1 MTYIQEIDAGV
12 GGGGGWTLFQ
22 ELPASSGTTLTSNTL
37 DSDVIGIKIVCH
49 EVRHDGGAG
58 VNSDFQIFFT
68 PAAAWSGATG
78 NTDTSTH
85 RVWGTTSRVS
95 TLGQAGSTPVSAITE
110 MWRWVSGS
118 THFWSIIMQTN
129 QTLVSGTNANRVD
142 VGGGRVSLSSVLTNI
157 KFDWSGGEDF
167 TNGVI
172 RIFTQ

>member
-22 ELPASSGTTLTSNTL
+22 ELSASSGTTLTSNTL

-49 EVRHDGGAG
+49 EVRHDGGSG

-68 PAAAWSGATG
+68 PTATWSGATG
-78 NTDTSTH
+78 DTGTTVH
-85 RVWGTTSRVS
+85 RLWGTTSRIS
-95 TLGQAGSTPVSAITE
+95 TLTMAGSTPVSAITE
-110 MWRWVSGS
+110 MWRWVTGS
-118 THFWSIIMQTN
+118 QHYWSIIMQTFRKN
-129 QTLVSGTNANRVD
+129 TAADRVN
-142 VGGGRVSLSSVLTNI
+142 VGGGRILLASVLTNI

-172 RIFTQ
+172 RIYTQ